1 MNYKP
6 RPKFDIRIDLIRQE
20 IRNEI
25 LIEKEIKVKSS
36 IINSKDKNIP
46 ILKEKNDYSLFG
58 YKNILNKADKNLF

>member
-58 YKNILNKADKNLF
+58 YKNILNKADKNIF

>member
-6 RPKFDIRIDLIRQE
+6 RPKFDIRINLIRQE